1 MFGFNIYLYIEI
13 KNLILLL
20 KNNEGMT
27 HVNIYAPSIEVV
39 NYTMQTLIE
48 LLGDIDSST
57 TIVTEFDNPLTT
69 MDTSSRQKI
78 NRNHWF

>member
-1 MFGFNIYLYIEI
+1 M
-13 KNLILLL
+13 KQSTPAL
-20 KNNEGMT
+20 KEG
-27 HVNIYAPSIEVV
+27 V
-39 NYTMQTLIE
+39 MQTLIE